1 MIDLHNLFFSLK
13 EGKGLEG
20 FKIEQNYSKR
30 VKDEFINLR
39 LWEKSQD
46 YDIQIMIWKKL
57 FTQCHILQVSGH
69 HGNHYFKVFFQLHDG
84 HIKIFD
90 FAHKD
95 KCPQLYDNRHKFLDH
110 LPENEH
116 IRKRIYKDTKKLLK
130 RFSIITTQYH

>member
-1 MIDLHNLFFSLK
+1 MIDLHNLFSSLK

-20 FKIEQNYSKR
+20 FKLEQNYSKR

-69 HGNHYFKVFFQLHDG
+69 HGNNYFKVFFQFKTTPFKN
-84 HIKIFD
+84 KI
-90 FAHKD
+90 
-95 KCPQLYDNRHKFLDH
+95 LFL
-110 LPENEH
+110 
-116 IRKRIYKDTKKLLK
+116 
-130 RFSIITTQYH
+130 SQ